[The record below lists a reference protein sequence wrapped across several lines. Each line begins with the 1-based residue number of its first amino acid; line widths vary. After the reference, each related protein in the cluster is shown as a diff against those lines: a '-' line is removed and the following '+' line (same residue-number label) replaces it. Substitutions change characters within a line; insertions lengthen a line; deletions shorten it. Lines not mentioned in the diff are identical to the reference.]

1 APAHQLL
8 EDAARSAGLGVLTL
22 DERRDNWR
30 QAVLKMKGFVEPHGV
45 AFPAL
50 PEIGVEGES
59 VAFDPE
65 NIIPVF

>member
-1 APAHQLL
+1 
-8 EDAARSAGLGVLTL
+8 
-22 DERRDNWR
+22 
-30 QAVLKMKGFVEPHGV
+30 VLKMKGFVEPHGV